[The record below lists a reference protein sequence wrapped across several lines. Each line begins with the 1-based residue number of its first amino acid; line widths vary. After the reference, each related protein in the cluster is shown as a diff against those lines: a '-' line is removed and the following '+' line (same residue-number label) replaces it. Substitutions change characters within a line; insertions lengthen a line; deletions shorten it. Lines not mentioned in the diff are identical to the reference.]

1 MVKEDTKKYIN
12 LGAKNIETP
21 HPVTELESNSRSL
34 WEERAYHTETAEWI
48 RKEERREVRNMDE

>member
-34 WEERAYHTETAEWI
+34 WEERA
-48 RKEERREVRNMDE
+48 